1 MTHIDFLAPQIEL
14 QIEEALSSNN
24 FPNCNSFYEK
34 IVLSHINAKCSNIS
48 HCMSSNCNS
57 LEKPPL
63 DERDIIEISTKMYK
77 IIDSNTV
84 PMHLK
89 PKVVFLLLKLFNRS
103 KEDW

>member
-1 MTHIDFLAPQIEL
+1 MIVNRKNFTAIINMIISNDVNHDDKVLMISTMNFVVEELLKKHENIRNKLKSKIAHIQVDDLR
-14 QIEEALSSNN
+14 
-24 FPNCNSFYEK
+24 
-34 IVLSHINAKCSNIS
+34 
-48 HCMSSNCNS
+48 
-57 LEKPPL
+57 
-63 DERDIIEISTKMYK
+63 RDIIEISTKMYK